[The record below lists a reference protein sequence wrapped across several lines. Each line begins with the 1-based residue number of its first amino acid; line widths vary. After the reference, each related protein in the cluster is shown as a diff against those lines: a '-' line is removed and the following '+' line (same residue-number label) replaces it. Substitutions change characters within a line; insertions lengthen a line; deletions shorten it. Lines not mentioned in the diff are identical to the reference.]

1 MTFTVLITA
10 NIFLTLINRSFYYS
24 IFTTIQYKNNLVM
37 LIIFITITIVS
48 LILYVK
54 PLTIF
59 FEFEQLNWPQLFISI
74 AIGFVS
80 VIWYELVKLF
90 NRLKALH

>member
-1 MTFTVLITA
+1 M
-10 NIFLTLINRSFYYS
+10 
-24 IFTTIQYKNNLVM
+24 K
-37 LIIFITITIVS
+37 
-48 LILYVK
+48 
-54 PLTIF
+54 IF